1 MTTQNFDT
9 LFYDHIEG
17 EIEVPLVM
25 DPDSTPNRVLELDRD
40 WKVEIK
46 WLLRSD
52 LPDSHPVDLLDG
64 TWNVKIAVESLGPG
78 DEENVADKE
87 IPLPSFD
94 TSSSSERTWKHTF
107 NINAGKISKEGV
119 YQLVT
124 LITYRDPAGGRR
136 AMAGFAEGPMLTF
149 YHDE

>member
-1 MTTQNFDT
+1 MTSQNFDT

-25 DPDSTPNRVLELDRD
+25 DPDNTPNRVLELDKD
-40 WKVEIK
+40 WQVEIK

-64 TWNVKIAVESLGPG
+64 TWNVKIGVESLGPG
-78 DEENVADKE
+78 NEKNVEDRD
-87 IPLPSFD
+87 IPLSSFE
-94 TSSSSERTWKHTF
+94 TSSASERTWKYTF
-107 NINAGKISKEGV
+107 NINSNEITEEGV

-124 LITYRDPAGGRR
+124 LITYRDPVGGRR

-149 YHDE
+149 YQDE